1 VLDTN
6 ADRIKLIV
14 EIIEIAEKVSK
25 YLPIVVF
32 SYAGLTLVFA
42 VINLLEHNIA
52 SGIILCVF
60 AAFGIYLALRILLT
74 RRKTAFAQTQI
85 RDE

>member
-1 VLDTN
+1 MLDTN

-32 SYAGLTLVFA
+32 SYAALTLVFA
-42 VINLLEHNIA
+42 VINIQHNMA

-60 AAFGIYLALRILLT
+60 AAFGIYLALRIFLT
-74 RRKTAFAQTQI
+74 RRRKRHSRIQANT
-85 RDE
+85 

>member
-14 EIIEIAEKVSK
+14 EIIEVTKKVSR
-25 YLPIVVF
+25 YLPIIVF
-32 SYAGLTLVFA
+32 SYASLTVVFA
-42 VINLLEHNIA
+42 VINILEHNIA

-60 AAFGIYLALRILLT
+60 AGFGIYLALRIFLT
-74 RRKTAFAQTQI
+74 RRKRHSRIQANT
-85 RDE
+85 